1 MTETR
6 RAGAPEAPLDAFAIG
21 SRFIGLREVPGLAS
35 HPDILAMLRLDQ
47 SWPEGDHVPWCS
59 AFLNYVAWLA
69 GVPRSRSL
77 LARSWLAVGEPIAL
91 EEARSGWDVAVLRAP
106 GRGQPDATV
115 RDAPGHVGFY
125 SSHAGSRIVLLGGNQ
140 SDAVSIAGFP
150 LSRLLGVRR
159 LRG

>member
-6 RAGAPEAPLDAFAIG
+6 ATKAPEAPLDALAIG
-21 SRFIGLREVPGLAS
+21 SRFIGLREAPGLAS
-35 HPDILAMLRLDQ
+35 HPDI
-47 SWPEGDHVPWCS
+47 VPWCS

-77 LARSWLAVGEPIAL
+77 LARSWLAVGEPVAL
-91 EEARSGWDVAVLRAP
+91 QEARPGWDIAVLRAP

-115 RDAPGHVGFY
+115 RDAPGHVGLY
-125 SSHAGSRIVLLGGNQ
+125 SSHSGSRIALLGGNQ
-140 SDAVSIAGFP
+140 SDAVNIAGFP
-150 LSRLLGVRR
+150 LSRLLGLRR